1 MGSLTFIFKLFCYLV
16 TCGVCR
22 KKMRVFQGNWTEGLS
37 SYSPS
42 DWLRPGEGVASRGQS
57 AAKAPISNGT
67 TNADCII
74 VANEPS
80 TNNQLTASNDVSVL
94 EVMLQLGSR
103 SRLC

>member
-1 MGSLTFIFKLFCYLV
+1 
-16 TCGVCR
+16 
-22 KKMRVFQGNWTEGLS
+22 MRVLQGNWTEGLS

-42 DWLRPGEGVASRGQS
+42 DWLRPGEGVAPRGQS

-67 TNADCII
+67 TNSDYIS

-80 TNNQLTASNDVSVL
+80 TNNQLTASNDIAVL

-103 SRLC
+103 SRLCGR